1 MNVNKMF
8 FSSAFKFSPVNQHN
22 IFGQHFTSESCIGK
36 KDNYI
41 NKRN

>member
-41 NKRN
+41 NKRH